1 MTKINYIEHNG
12 TEHSV
17 EGKTGLSLMQ
27 NAVDNLVP
35 GILAD
40 CGGCCSC
47 ATCHGYIDEAWL
59 GKVPPASD
67 DEKAML
73 EGALEVKDNRRLIC
87 RIVASEALA
96 GIVVR
101 LPASQV

>member
-1 MTKINYIEHNG
+1 MSQIIYIQHNG
-12 TEHSV
+12 TQHRV
-17 EGKTGLSLMQ
+17 DATTGKSLMQ

-35 GILAD
+35 GIIAD

-59 GKVPPASD
+59 GKVAPASD

-73 EGALEVKDNRRLIC
+73 DGALDVNGNSRLTC
-87 RIVASEALA
+87 QIVMSEALD

-101 LPASQV
+101 LPASQI